1 MTYVDYLSVVR
12 RRWLYL
18 VVGLVA
24 GALSGYLTA
33 PGRSED
39 QTRFEAT
46 HTLIVDSAAPSGPTT
61 NLDQAALLASTGPVP
76 DRVVARLHAEGL
88 RAPETIVATP
98 DTTLLS
104 LSITA
109 VASEAEAATAAAD
122 LTAEEVVAEFVAADV
137 RAHDAEVAE
146 ANEDVDAAEEQRA
159 ELFAGL
165 AALPE
170 GDPDRSTLA
179 EEIAGLSAQIPTLRA
194 KARNL
199 AEQGPPEPPLRTLEA
214 AEASRVDEDG
224 VVAPRRSPR
233 TGAPARRS
241 SVSGSASSAP
251 SWPNRSTAGSGAP
264 RTPRTRSTSRWS
276 PRSPASRGAASA
288 ADAWSPSTSPPR
300 RSSRPTGRC
309 EPWCC
314 SPPASTN
321 GRSTGRTAPR
331 RHAPG

>member
-33 PGRSED
+33 PSGSED
-39 QTRFEAT
+39 QARFQAT

-61 NLDQAALLASTGPVP
+61 NLDQAALLVSTGPVP
-76 DRVVARLHAEGL
+76 DRVVARLQAEGL

-109 VASEAEAATAAAD
+109 VASEAEVATAAAD

-146 ANEDVDAAEEQRA
+146 ANEEVEAAEEQRA

-165 AALPE
+165 AVLPE
-170 GDPDRSTLA
+170 GHPDRSTLA
-179 EEIAGLSAQIPTLRA
+179 EEIAGLSAEIPTLRA
-194 KARNL
+194 KARNV

-214 AEASRVDEDG
+214 AEASQVDEDG
-224 VVAPRRSPR
+224 WSLPADPLERALLLALIGLGLGLVGAFVAEQVDSRI
-233 TGAPARRS
+233 
-241 SVSGSASSAP
+241 
-251 SWPNRSTAGSGAP
+251 GAP

-276 PRSPASRGAASA
+276 PRFPASRGAASA